1 MFRSR
6 LIAPY
11 QHEGVQWMVRRETE
25 ENAGGFLCDEMG
37 LGKTV
42 QVLAT
47 MTVNVRP
54 RTLIIVPKSIVSQ
67 WAAETARFVPSFRVH
82 IFDGVKRTAPV
93 FDNSPWVV
101 IAPYSVIG
109 TRKGSPICPLL
120 NINWDRVI
128 LDEAHEIR
136 NPKSATHIACRKI
149 TAPIRW
155 VMSGTPIFNSNR
167 DFVSLGAFVGLGRE
181 LLENSVEEVR
191 RKFVMRRTKLDLCKY
206 NRRLELPPLDFKN
219 IELEMYPEE
228 RELYSEAF
236 EAGREVAGQVV
247 VNSLIYMQALLEAF
261 LRIRQVMSWPQMY
274 LDGIARKQEDE
285 EPRRWEGRSKKM
297 ETLLESIKSHPREKT
312 LVFCQ
317 FIGEMNHIQEL
328 LSAENLPVFRI
339 DGSVNNDQRAERIT
353 AFKAG
358 PANAVFLIQIKSG
371 GVGLNLQ
378 EATRIYI
385 TCPSWN
391 PATELQAISRA
402 HRTGQTQRVT
412 VRRLIYMGEDGGA
425 GQSPLPSV
433 EQSILELQERKTKV
447 CAEVLNDQRILAQLP
462 RGSSKVSVHALKKIF
477 HV

>member
-25 ENAGGFLCDEMG
+25 QNAGGFLCDEMG

-47 MTVNVRP
+47 MTVNIRP

-82 IFDGVKRTAPV
+82 VFDGVKRTVPV
-93 FDNSPWVV
+93 FDNLPTVV

-109 TRKGSPICPLL
+109 TRKGSPMCPLL

-136 NPKSATHIACRKI
+136 NPKSATHIACRRI
-149 TAPIRW
+149 VAPIRW

-167 DFVSLGAFVGLGRE
+167 DFMALGAFVGIGRE
-181 LLENSVEEVR
+181 VFETSVEEVR
-191 RKFVMRRTKLDLCKY
+191 RKFVLRRTKVDLSKY
-206 NRRLELPPLDFKN
+206 NKRLELPPLDFAN
-219 IELEMYPEE
+219 IDLEMYPEE
-228 RELYSEAF
+228 RELYAEAY
-236 EAGREVAGQVV
+236 EAGREVAGQTVQ
-247 VNSLIYMQALLEAF
+247 NALAYMQALLEAF

-274 LDGIARKQEDE
+274 LDGIARKQEE

-297 ETLLESIKSHPREKT
+297 ETLLECIKTHPKEKS
-312 LVFCQ
+312 LIFCQ
-317 FIGEMNHIQEL
+317 FIGEMNRIQEL
-328 LSAENLPVFRI
+328 LAAENLPVFRI
-339 DGSVNNDQRAERIT
+339 DGSVDKDQRGERI
-353 AFKAG
+353 AGFKAA
-358 PANAVFLIQIKSG
+358 PAGAVFLIQIKSG

-412 VRRLIYMGEDGGA
+412 VRRFIYTGEER
-425 GQSPLPSV
+425 LPSV
-433 EQSILELQERKTKV
+433 EQSILELQERKSKV

-462 RGSSKVSVHALKKIF
+462 RGTSKVSVHALKKIF